1 MLYKSFFLL
10 FFALLSLQ
18 CTKSNSELNNQKNI
32 VAQIGPAVI
41 TSDEFL
47 TNYEFGFTHL
57 KSPMNPKLSYLKAM
71 INEKLLSLEGYNNNI
86 HKNKNIQHKKAQLNK
101 DLLIEY
107 LLKKEV
113 NSLITISDNE
123 IKNAI
128 NKSSVSYNLRFWT
141 EENLEL
147 ANNTFENIRHNGFK
161 HFIEKIIL
169 DNPDINLSIDQFETG
184 YMSWLDFPEEL
195 HNSIKDLPLN
205 AISQPV
211 HFNDKY
217 WIFQVL
223 NIRRSGVLESEYSS
237 KSATFKKI
245 LYQNKL
251 STATTHYVS
260 SLMIP
265 KDIRTKYEPFNILS
279 SFVWKWL
286 KTNTG
291 DTQPFVAYLQNKP
304 DAMLDDWMSKPLI
317 THIDGEITVD
327 EFAHTFDFSLLQNNF
342 PNKNAMMQKFNLEIA
357 WFIRDHFLVE
367 LALEKQINRLP
378 ELKKELKLWVDK
390 WVYEEFRQ
398 NCTLNELSLKL
409 EQLKNIYPIKIN
421 SIILDS
427 IEVTGT
433 TKSRWLTVHNYKMG
447 TNRMAIPIVDGSW
460 KLAPK

>member
-1 MLYKSFFLL
+1 
-10 FFALLSLQ
+10 
-18 CTKSNSELNNQKNI
+18 
-32 VAQIGPAVI
+32 
-41 TSDEFL
+41 
-47 TNYEFGFTHL
+47 
-57 KSPMNPKLSYLKAM
+57 
-71 INEKLLSLEGYNNNI
+71 
-86 HKNKNIQHKKAQLNK
+86 
-101 DLLIEY
+101 
-107 LLKKEV
+107 
-113 NSLITISDNE
+113 
-123 IKNAI
+123 
-128 NKSSVSYNLRFWT
+128 
-141 EENLEL
+141 
-147 ANNTFENIRHNGFK
+147 
-161 HFIEKIIL
+161 
-169 DNPDINLSIDQFETG
+169 
-184 YMSWLDFPEEL
+184 MSWLDFPEEL

-291 DTQPFVAYLQNKP
+291 DTQPFIAYLQNKP

-398 NCTLNELSLKL
+398 NYTLNELSLKL